1 MSKRKKKMTGYKKSL
16 LIWFLLLLIASEACL
31 IYVSTTLK
39 MYEKGNIEG
48 YMTSLIKDMKT
59 ASKVGNINKYLSYNK
74 VESKYEKNSSF
85 EEGYKELFN
94 ESKLSYKKND
104 KESTYN
110 IYADDTMIA
119 SVTLDSKKVRRLGI
133 LSFEEYS
140 IKEIE
145 TYSKNGIYNIDVYVN
160 SNYDLYINDIKVSDD
175 DLLSKEEIKE
185 YSEVYD
191 KVDLPYE
198 NHYKIT
204 NLTKKP
210 KIKVMSGNDEIKVT
224 NEKSTYYG
232 VSYFKTDD
240 KDAAFAKLTNK
251 DYDPLTFAKNW
262 SLFLTADLPGER
274 YGLYTLTPNLV
285 EGTALYKRAYS
296 WATNVDITFTSMHT
310 LDKDTFTNVKM
321 NGFTVY
327 NENAFSVDIY
337 LEKNMTLVNGEKR
350 VDTLNDTFYYAYIDG
365 AYRLITMK
373 SKGDN

>member
-104 KESTYN
+104 KESTYD

-185 YSEVYD
+185 YSEVYN

-240 KDAAFAKLTNK
+240 KDAAFEKLTNK

>member
-104 KESTYN
+104 KESTYD

-145 TYSKNGIYNIDVYVN
+145 TYSKNGIYNINVYVN
-160 SNYDLYINDIKVSDD
+160 SNYDLYINDVKVSDD

-204 NLTKKP
+204 NLTRKP
-210 KIKVMSGNDEIKVT
+210 KIKVMNGNNEVKVT
-224 NEKSTYYG
+224 NEKSNYYG
-232 VSYFKTDD
+232 VTYFKTDD
-240 KDAAFAKLTNK
+240 KDAAFEKLTNK

>member
-74 VESKYEKNSSF
+74 VESKYEKASSF
-85 EEGYKELFN
+85 EEGYKELFK

-104 KESTYN
+104 KESTYD

-240 KDAAFAKLTNK
+240 KDTAFAKLTNK

>member
-74 VESKYEKNSSF
+74 VESKYEKASSF
-85 EEGYKELFN
+85 EDGYKELFN

-104 KESTYN
+104 KENTYD

-160 SNYDLYINDIKVSDD
+160 SNYDLYINDIKVNDE
-175 DLLSKEEIKE
+175 DLVSKEEIKE

-310 LDKDTFTNVKM
+310 LDKETFTNVKM

-337 LEKNMTLVNGEKR
+337 LEKDMTLVNGEKR

>member
-74 VESKYEKNSSF
+74 VESKYEKASSF
-85 EEGYKELFN
+85 EDGYKELFN

-104 KESTYN
+104 KENTYD

-160 SNYDLYINDIKVSDD
+160 SNYYLYINDIKVNDE
-175 DLLSKEEIKE
+175 DLVSKEEIKE

-310 LDKDTFTNVKM
+310 LDKETFTNVKM

>member
-16 LIWFLLLLIASEACL
+16 LIWFLLLLIASEVCL

-74 VESKYEKNSSF
+74 VESKYEKASSF
-85 EEGYKELFN
+85 EDGYKELFN

-104 KESTYN
+104 KENTYD
-110 IYADDTMIA
+110 IYADDTMVA

-210 KIKVMSGNDEIKVT
+210 KIKVMNGNNEVKVT
-224 NEKSTYYG
+224 NEKSNYYG
-232 VSYFKTDD
+232 VTYFKTDD
-240 KDAAFAKLTNK
+240 KDAAFEKLTNK

>member
-74 VESKYEKNSSF
+74 VESKYEKASSF

-104 KESTYN
+104 KENTYD
-110 IYADDTMIA
+110 IYADDTMVA

-160 SNYDLYINDIKVSDD
+160 SNYDLYINDIKVNDE
-175 DLLSKEEIKE
+175 DLVSKEEIKE

-210 KIKVMSGNDEIKVT
+210 KIKVMNGNDEVKVT
-224 NEKSTYYG
+224 NEKSNYYG

-240 KDAAFAKLTNK
+240 KDAAFSKLTNK

>member
-1 MSKRKKKMTGYKKSL
+1 MSKRKNKMTGYKKSL

-104 KESTYN
+104 KESTYD

-210 KIKVMSGNDEIKVT
+210 KIKVMNGNNEVKVT

>member
-1 MSKRKKKMTGYKKSL
+1 MSKRKNKMTGYKKSL

-104 KESTYN
+104 KESTYD

-119 SVTLDSKKVRRLGI
+119 SVTLNSKKVRRLGI

>member
-1 MSKRKKKMTGYKKSL
+1 MSKRKNKMTGYKKSL

-104 KESTYN
+104 KESTYD

-185 YSEVYD
+185 YSEVYN

-210 KIKVMSGNDEIKVT
+210 KIKVMNGNNEVKVT
-224 NEKSTYYG
+224 NEKSNYYG
-232 VSYFKTDD
+232 VTYFKTDD
-240 KDAAFAKLTNK
+240 KDAVFEKLTNK

>member
-74 VESKYEKNSSF
+74 VESKYEKASSF

-104 KESTYN
+104 KESTYD
-110 IYADDTMIA
+110 IYADDTMVA

-210 KIKVMSGNDEIKVT
+210 KIKVMNGNNEVKVT
-224 NEKSTYYG
+224 NEKSNYYG
-232 VSYFKTDD
+232 VTYFKTDD
-240 KDAAFAKLTNK
+240 KDAAFEKLTNK

>member
-104 KESTYN
+104 KESTYD
-110 IYADDTMIA
+110 IYANDTMIA

-210 KIKVMSGNDEIKVT
+210 KIKVMNGNNEVKVT
-224 NEKSTYYG
+224 NEKSNYYG
-232 VSYFKTDD
+232 VTYFKTDD
-240 KDAAFAKLTNK
+240 KDAAFEKLTNK

>member
-1 MSKRKKKMTGYKKSL
+1 MSKRKNKMTGYKKSL

-74 VESKYEKNSSF
+74 VESKYEKASSF
-85 EEGYKELFN
+85 EDGYKELFN

-104 KESTYN
+104 KENTYD

-160 SNYDLYINDIKVSDD
+160 SNYDLYINDIKVNDE
-175 DLLSKEEIKE
+175 DLVSKEEIKE

-310 LDKDTFTNVKM
+310 LDKETFTNVKM

>member
-85 EEGYKELFN
+85 EEGYKELFS

-104 KESTYN
+104 KESTYD

-210 KIKVMSGNDEIKVT
+210 KIKVMNGNNEVKVT
-224 NEKSTYYG
+224 NEKSNYYG
-232 VSYFKTDD
+232 VTYFKTDE
-240 KDAAFAKLTNK
+240 KDAAFEKLTNK

>member
-1 MSKRKKKMTGYKKSL
+1 MSKRKNKMTGYKKSL

-104 KESTYN
+104 KESTYD

-240 KDAAFAKLTNK
+240 KDAAFSKLTNK

>member
-1 MSKRKKKMTGYKKSL
+1 MSKKKKKMTGYKKSL

-74 VESKYEKNSSF
+74 VESKYEKASSF
-85 EEGYKELFN
+85 EDGYKELFN

-104 KESTYN
+104 KENTYD

-210 KIKVMSGNDEIKVT
+210 KIKVMNGNNEVKVT
-224 NEKSTYYG
+224 NEKSNYYG
-232 VSYFKTDD
+232 VTYFKTDD
-240 KDAAFAKLTNK
+240 KDAAFEKLTNK

-350 VDTLNDTFYYAYIDG
+350 IDTLNDTFYYAYIDG

>member
-1 MSKRKKKMTGYKKSL
+1 MSKKKKKMTGYKKAL
-16 LIWFLLLLIASEACL
+16 IIWFLILLIASEACL

-74 VESKYEKNSSF
+74 VESKYEKASSF
-85 EEGYKELFN
+85 EEGYKELFK

-104 KESTYN
+104 KESTYD

-160 SNYDLYINDIKVSDD
+160 SNYDLYINDIKVSDE
-175 DLLSKEEIKE
+175 DLVSKEEIKE

-240 KDAAFAKLTNK
+240 KEAAFEKLTNK

-274 YGLYTLTPNLV
+274 YGLYTLTPNLF
-285 EGTALYKRAYS
+285 EGTALFKRAYS

-350 VDTLNDTFYYAYIDG
+350 IDILNDTFYYAYIDG

>member
-104 KESTYN
+104 KENTYD

-160 SNYDLYINDIKVSDD
+160 SNYDLYINDVKVSDD

-185 YSEVYD
+185 YSEVYN

-210 KIKVMSGNDEIKVT
+210 KIKVMNGNNEVKVT
-224 NEKSTYYG
+224 NEKSNYYG
-232 VSYFKTDD
+232 VTYFKTDD
-240 KDAAFAKLTNK
+240 KDAAFEKLTNK

-285 EGTALYKRAYS
+285 EETALYKRAYS
-296 WATNVDITFTSMHT
+296 WATNVDITFTSLHT

>member
-59 ASKVGNINKYLSYNK
+59 TSKVGNINKYLSYNK

-104 KESTYN
+104 KESTYD

-185 YSEVYD
+185 YSEVYN

-210 KIKVMSGNDEIKVT
+210 KIKVMNGNDEVKVT
-224 NEKSTYYG
+224 NEKSNYYG
-232 VSYFKTDD
+232 VTYFKTDD
-240 KDAAFAKLTNK
+240 KDAAFEKLTNK
-251 DYDPLTFAKNW
+251 DYDPLTYAKNW

-327 NENAFSVDIY
+327 NANAFSVDIY

>member
-104 KESTYN
+104 KESTYD

-160 SNYDLYINDIKVSDD
+160 SNYDLYINDVKVSDD

-210 KIKVMSGNDEIKVT
+210 KIKVMNGNDEVKVT

-232 VSYFKTDD
+232 VTYFKTDD
-240 KDAAFAKLTNK
+240 KDAAFEKLTNK

>member
-104 KESTYN
+104 KESTYD
-110 IYADDTMIA
+110 IYADDTMVA

-240 KDAAFAKLTNK
+240 KDAAFSKLTNK

-337 LEKNMTLVNGEKR
+337 LEKNMPLVNGEKR

>member
-1 MSKRKKKMTGYKKSL
+1 MSKRKKKMTGYKKAL
-16 LIWFLLLLIASEACL
+16 LIWFLILLIASEACL

-85 EEGYKELFN
+85 EEGYKELFK

-104 KESTYN
+104 KESTYD

-240 KDAAFAKLTNK
+240 KEAAFEKLTNK

-274 YGLYTLTPNLV
+274 YGLYTLTPNLF
-285 EGTALYKRAYS
+285 EGTALFKRAYS

-350 VDTLNDTFYYAYIDG
+350 IDILNDTFYYAYIDG

>member
-1 MSKRKKKMTGYKKSL
+1 MSKRKNKMTGYKKSL

-85 EEGYKELFN
+85 EEGYKELFS

-104 KESTYN
+104 KESTYD

-175 DLLSKEEIKE
+175 DLLSKEEIQE

-210 KIKVMSGNDEIKVT
+210 KIKVMNGNDEVKVT
-224 NEKSTYYG
+224 NEKSNYYG
-232 VSYFKTDD
+232 VTYFKTDD
-240 KDAAFAKLTNK
+240 KDAVFEKLTNK

>member
-74 VESKYEKNSSF
+74 VESKYEKASSF
-85 EEGYKELFN
+85 EDGYKELFN

-104 KESTYN
+104 KESTYD

-210 KIKVMSGNDEIKVT
+210 KIKVMNGNNEVKVT

>member
-16 LIWFLLLLIASEACL
+16 FIWFLLLLIASEACL

-104 KESTYN
+104 KENTYD

>member
-104 KESTYN
+104 KESTYD

-185 YSEVYD
+185 YSEVYN

-210 KIKVMSGNDEIKVT
+210 KIKVMNGNDEVKVT
-224 NEKSTYYG
+224 NEKSNYYG
-232 VSYFKTDD
+232 VTYFKTDD
-240 KDAAFAKLTNK
+240 KDAAFEKLTNK

>member
-74 VESKYEKNSSF
+74 VESKYEKISSF

-104 KESTYN
+104 KENTYD

-160 SNYDLYINDIKVSDD
+160 SNYDLYINDVKVSDD

-185 YSEVYD
+185 YSEVYN

-210 KIKVMSGNDEIKVT
+210 KIKVMNGNNEVKVT
-224 NEKSTYYG
+224 NEKSNYYG
-232 VSYFKTDD
+232 VTYFKTDD
-240 KDAAFAKLTNK
+240 KDAAFEKLTNK

>member
-1 MSKRKKKMTGYKKSL
+1 MSKRKNKMTGYKKSL

-104 KESTYN
+104 KESTYD

-210 KIKVMSGNDEIKVT
+210 KIKVMNGNNEVKVT
-224 NEKSTYYG
+224 NEKSNYYG
-232 VSYFKTDD
+232 VTYFKTDD
-240 KDAAFAKLTNK
+240 KDAAFEKLTNK

-327 NENAFSVDIY
+327 NANAFSVDIY

>member
-94 ESKLSYKKND
+94 ESKLSHKKND
-104 KESTYN
+104 KENTYD

-119 SVTLDSKKVRRLGI
+119 SVTSHSKKVRRLGI

-185 YSEVYD
+185 YSEVYN

-210 KIKVMSGNDEIKVT
+210 KIKVMNGNNEVKVT
-224 NEKSTYYG
+224 NEKSNYYG
-232 VSYFKTDD
+232 VTYFKTDD
-240 KDAAFAKLTNK
+240 KDAAFEKLTNK

-296 WATNVDITFTSMHT
+296 WATNVDITFTSLHT

>member
-1 MSKRKKKMTGYKKSL
+1 MSKRKKKMTGYKKAL
-16 LIWFLLLLIASEACL
+16 LIWFLILLIASEACL

-59 ASKVGNINKYLSYNK
+59 ASNTGNINKYLSYNK

-94 ESKLSYKKND
+94 ESKLSYKANE
-104 KESTYN
+104 KENTYD

-160 SNYDLYINDIKVSDD
+160 SNYDLYINDIKVSDE
-175 DLLSKEEIKE
+175 DLVSKEEIKE

-210 KIKVMSGNDEIKVT
+210 KIKVMNGNEEVKVT

-240 KDAAFAKLTNK
+240 KSAAFAKLTNK

-262 SLFLTADLPGER
+262 SLFLTADLPGEK

-285 EGTALYKRAYS
+285 EGTALFKRAYS

>member
-74 VESKYEKNSSF
+74 VESKYEKASSF
-85 EEGYKELFN
+85 EDGYKELFN

-104 KESTYN
+104 KENTYD
-110 IYADDTMIA
+110 IYADDTMVA

-210 KIKVMSGNDEIKVT
+210 KIKVMNGNNEVKVT
-224 NEKSTYYG
+224 NEKSNYYG

-240 KDAAFAKLTNK
+240 KDAAFSKLTNK

>member
-31 IYVSTTLK
+31 IYVSSTLK

-104 KESTYN
+104 KENTYD

-160 SNYDLYINDIKVSDD
+160 SNYDLYINDVKVSDD

-185 YSEVYD
+185 YSEVYN

-210 KIKVMSGNDEIKVT
+210 KIKVMNGNNEVKVT
-224 NEKSTYYG
+224 NEKSNYYG
-232 VSYFKTDD
+232 VTYFKTDD
-240 KDAAFAKLTNK
+240 KDAAFEKLTNK

-296 WATNVDITFTSMHT
+296 WATNVDITFTSLHT
-310 LDKDTFTNVKM
+310 LDKDTFTKVKM
-321 NGFTVY
+321 NVFTVY

>member
-48 YMTSLIKDMKT
+48 YMTSLIRDMKT

-104 KESTYN
+104 KESTYD

-119 SVTLDSKKVRRLGI
+119 SVTLDSKNVRRLGI

-160 SNYDLYINDIKVSDD
+160 SNYDLYINDIKVNDE
-175 DLLSKEEIKE
+175 DLVSKEEIKE

-210 KIKVMSGNDEIKVT
+210 KIKVMNGNNEVKVT
-224 NEKSTYYG
+224 NEKSNYYG
-232 VSYFKTDD
+232 VTYFKTDD
-240 KDAAFAKLTNK
+240 KNAAFSKLTNK

>member
-1 MSKRKKKMTGYKKSL
+1 MSKRKNKMTGYKKSL

-85 EEGYKELFN
+85 EEGYKELFS

-104 KESTYN
+104 KESTYD

-160 SNYDLYINDIKVSDD
+160 SNYDLYINDIKVNDE
-175 DLLSKEEIKE
+175 DLVSKEEIKE

-327 NENAFSVDIY
+327 NANAFSVDIY

>member
-1 MSKRKKKMTGYKKSL
+1 MSKRKKKMTGYKKAL
-16 LIWFLLLLIASEACL
+16 LIWFLILLIASEACL

-85 EEGYKELFN
+85 EEGYKELFK

-104 KESTYN
+104 KESTYD

-160 SNYDLYINDIKVSDD
+160 SNYDLYINDIKVSDE
-175 DLLSKEEIKE
+175 DLVSKEEIKE

-240 KDAAFAKLTNK
+240 KDAAFEKLTNK

-285 EGTALYKRAYS
+285 QGTALYKRAYS

-337 LEKNMTLVNGEKR
+337 LEKNMTLVTGEKR

>member
-74 VESKYEKNSSF
+74 VESKYEKASSF
-85 EEGYKELFN
+85 EDGYKELFN

-104 KESTYN
+104 KENTYD
-110 IYADDTMIA
+110 IYADDTMVA

-210 KIKVMSGNDEIKVT
+210 KIKVMNGNNEVKVT
-224 NEKSTYYG
+224 NEKSNYYG
-232 VSYFKTDD
+232 VTYFKTDD
-240 KDAAFAKLTNK
+240 KDAAFEKLTNK

>member
-104 KESTYN
+104 KESTYD

-240 KDAAFAKLTNK
+240 KDAAFSKLTNK
-251 DYDPLTFAKNW
+251 DYDSLTFAKNW

>member
-1 MSKRKKKMTGYKKSL
+1 MSKRKNKMTGYKKSL

-104 KESTYN
+104 KESTYD

-210 KIKVMSGNDEIKVT
+210 KIKVMNGNDEVKVT
-224 NEKSTYYG
+224 NEKSNYYG
-232 VSYFKTDD
+232 VTYFKTDD
-240 KDAAFAKLTNK
+240 KDAAFEKLTNK

-321 NGFTVY
+321 NSFTVY